1 MCTVSRR
8 DKQETAEAL
17 VRACSVTLNSIEHA
31 QNGVIHRPKG
41 FLSSQLCT
49 VQKSYKIIQNLN
61 FFEQL
66 NFVNHY
72 KSKNKPKC

>member
-41 FLSSQLCT
+41 F
-49 VQKSYKIIQNLN
+49 
-61 FFEQL
+61 
-66 NFVNHY
+66 
-72 KSKNKPKC
+72 